1 MASGANFKLGIS
13 ASTNGVEEKLAD
25 VTKSAKQMGE
35 AAQKSARDVQ
45 DQAAAFAEEVAT
57 SGNYKRELRSAMM
70 EVQNLTVALRNMS
83 DEERSSSV
91 GQALAQ
97 RLQEAKN
104 RAAELTDTIT
114 DLRPEVKNMA
124 SDSASFDAFKQG
136 VGLVRDGMMAMI
148 AVTGLA
154 GEDEKKFQKTVEAI
168 TKTFTVFNAIIG
180 ITNALQKQ
188 SALMTGIRNI
198 QTWALNRAK
207 AAETA
212 TTAAA
217 NAATAQN
224 TAAEAANAVASA
236 ADAAAKTGATAATVK
251 LTIAQRAFNAAAKS
265 NPYVILAMAI
275 LAVGTALYSFVSS
288 ANDATEAQK
297 KLNEEQE
304 KAKEALE
311 QHKKKIQDITSAQMQ
326 AKTKFAGLVAQW
338 KELKSTAEK
347 TEWLRENKSL
357 MSQLGIEVNSVT
369 TADRVFCQVNDQ
381 VIAALMARAIA
392 AKKAQQALEEMDRL
406 AARRGEEDKKFEPGA
421 NYSNTGSH
429 YRRWNG
435 RTAITDDEAR
445 AAGIRTKA
453 ERKRTDNS
461 ITAMYQ
467 AQYTGGSRTYY
478 DTYTEE
484 EIKKVNE
491 YRQKMAR
498 AQAAAYKAQEDQQ
511 VKAITERYKAAVTEE
526 MKQQQKLWN
535 LSEHPKTSGGGSTS
549 RQERK
554 EAPVKGSLEDLEN
567 QRKKLVDIQHSGTF
581 KKHKTNA
588 DDVAAEI
595 AKLDQQIE
603 NQKFILDFNTDPAKV
618 DLDVLERQYNK
629 MYADLRNKKLEGPDL
644 QKAEQNLKRLNQYIV
659 DRKYSMGLDIKPAED
674 SLIQLQRKSDE
685 IFSKMRSPEITGTAD
700 FTSLKEQYDDLQKQ
714 ISGKKAELQ
723 IDTKAAEGS
732 VSDLQQK
739 IVALLGQQNDLK
751 LNLDTDDAKQKVQEL
766 DGQIEEL
773 YKQMGAQAAPLTF
786 STEAAHQSLQ
796 AMQAKLSAMQNAVS
810 VDVTLDDDALVKMVK
825 EINNLQKEIKNRKIT
840 LGLETDPSIKELETL
855 GKRAQEAMQ
864 PRKQS
869 SFQKAVGPK
878 PVAKNDYDA
887 QLSELQKVM
896 DELDNQISKLED
908 VKKAYEELGETSSES
923 YQKVIDKIKEL
934 SAAQDEN
941 ASKAKDINK

>member
-1 MASGANFKLGIS
+1 
-13 ASTNGVEEKLAD
+13 
-25 VTKSAKQMGE
+25 
-35 AAQKSARDVQ
+35 
-45 DQAAAFAEEVAT
+45 
-57 SGNYKRELRSAMM
+57 
-70 EVQNLTVALRNMS
+70 
-83 DEERSSSV
+83 
-91 GQALAQ
+91 
-97 RLQEAKN
+97 
-104 RAAELTDTIT
+104 
-114 DLRPEVKNMA
+114 
-124 SDSASFDAFKQG
+124 
-136 VGLVRDGMMAMI
+136 
-148 AVTGLA
+148 
-154 GEDEKKFQKTVEAI
+154 
-168 TKTFTVFNAIIG
+168 
-180 ITNALQKQ
+180 
-188 SALMTGIRNI
+188 
-198 QTWALNRAK
+198 
-207 AAETA
+207 
-212 TTAAA
+212 
-217 NAATAQN
+217 
-224 TAAEAANAVASA
+224 
-236 ADAAAKTGATAATVK
+236 
-251 LTIAQRAFNAAAKS
+251 
-265 NPYVILAMAI
+265 
-275 LAVGTALYSFVSS
+275 
-288 ANDATEAQK
+288 
-297 KLNEEQE
+297 
-304 KAKEALE
+304 
-311 QHKKKIQDITSAQMQ
+311 
-326 AKTKFAGLVAQW
+326 
-338 KELKSTAEK
+338 
-347 TEWLRENKSL
+347 
-357 MSQLGIEVNSVT
+357 
-369 TADRVFCQVNDQ
+369 
-381 VIAALMARAIA
+381 MARAIA

-406 AARRGEEDKKFEPGA
+406 AARRGEEDKKFENGA
-421 NYSNTGSH
+421 KYSNTGSH
-429 YRRWNG
+429 YKVFKKSDNLS
-435 RTAITDDEAR
+435 DDEAR
-445 AAGIRTKA
+445 AAGVRTK
-453 ERKRTDNS
+453 EQRKRTDNS

-478 DTYTEE
+478 DKLTDEE
-484 EIKKVNE
+484 VRKVNE

-526 MKQQQKLWN
+526 MKQQQKLYN
-535 LSEHPKTSGGGSTS
+535 LSEHPKTSTGGGSS
-549 RQERK
+549 KSEKK
-554 EAPVKGSLEDLEN
+554 EAPEKGSLEDLEA
-567 QRKKLVDIQHSGTF
+567 QRKKLVDIQQKGTF

-603 NQKFILDFNTDPAKV
+603 NQKFVLDFNTDPAKV

-659 DRKYSMGLDIKPAED
+659 DRKYSMNLDIKPAED

-700 FTSLKEQYDDLQKQ
+700 FTSLKQQYDDLQKQ
-714 ISGKKAELQ
+714 ITGKKAELQ

-751 LNLDTDDAKQKVQEL
+751 LNLDTDDAKKKVQEL

-773 YKQMGAQAAPLTF
+773 YKQMGAQAAPLTL

-840 LGLETDPSIKELETL
+840 LGLETDPSIKELENL

-864 PRKQS
+864 PKKQS

-923 YQKVIDKIKEL
+923 YQKVIDKIGEL
-934 SAAQDEN
+934 NAAQEEN
-941 ASKAKDINK
+941 ASKAKDINKQNKAVKKSEKNWEHAADAVGNFGSAMSSIGSATDSPELNVAGDIAQSIAEITLGASKAIAQGSELGPFGWIAFAALAMAQLAAMISQVHSLTSHAQGGFIPGNSYSGDRRLARVNSGELVLNSSQQMRLWNLANGRGSVDGNTLAEGGTVEFVLQGNALRGVLKNTNRGLKRAGRKTNI